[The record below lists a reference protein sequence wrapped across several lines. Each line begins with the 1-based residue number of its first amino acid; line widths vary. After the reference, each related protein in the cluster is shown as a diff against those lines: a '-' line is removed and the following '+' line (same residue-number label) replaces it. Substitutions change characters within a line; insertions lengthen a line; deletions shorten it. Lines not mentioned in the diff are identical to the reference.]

1 MPLEGAKR
9 MQEHHDNSRHAQIG
23 ADGRRDATEVK
34 CMVKM
39 PRKVKRYSPS
49 AGRHTE
55 HTVERVKKRRA
66 SELKWGQRRFR
77 RVTAGY
83 RGFPRPKPEGRE
95 KPTKRINLIF
105 RCTETGKAHSPA
117 GQRAKKFELVDK

>member
-1 MPLEGAKR
+1 
-9 MQEHHDNSRHAQIG
+9 
-23 ADGRRDATEVK
+23 
-34 CMVKM
+34 MVKI
-39 PRKVKRYSPS
+39 PRQIKRYSPS
-49 AGRHTE
+49 LGKHTL

-95 KPTKRINLIF
+95 KPTKRVNILF
-105 RCTETGKAHSPA
+105 RCTESGKAHNAPC
-117 GQRAKKFELVDK
+117 QRAKKFELTDN